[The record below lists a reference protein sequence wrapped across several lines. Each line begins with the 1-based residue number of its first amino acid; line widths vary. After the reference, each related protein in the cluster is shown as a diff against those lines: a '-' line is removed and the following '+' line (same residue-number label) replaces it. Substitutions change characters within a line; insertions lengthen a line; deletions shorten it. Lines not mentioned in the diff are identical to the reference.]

1 MAKKKASNDKKLK
14 LDETKPAPRR
24 RPKGAKGTAGK
35 YSNGEA
41 PYQPTEKEQEER
53 VQFAKKVWLEG
64 RYKTAML
71 HKIADEFGTSTRTA
85 QKYLSLARDRLAEQT
100 ATSWQEKR
108 EEAYNRYLAI
118 ATDESMP
125 PNARIKAQT
134 RIDQIFGLDAPVKI
148 ARTDADGKDISVDE
162 ARDSLASLL
171 DSLAHRSGSDAD
183 GESAEGPEGV

>member
-1 MAKKKASNDKKLK
+1 MAKKKASTDKKLK

-24 RPKGAKGTAGK
+24 RPKGRKRDGRQVQQWST
-35 YSNGEA
+35 
-41 PYQPTEKEQEER
+41 PYQPTEKEQEDR
-53 VQFAKKVWLEG
+53 IQFACKVWLEG

-71 HKIADEFGTSTRTA
+71 HKIADEFGISTRTA

-148 ARTDADGKDISVDE
+148 ARTDSEGKDISVDE

-171 DSLAHRSGSDAD
+171 DSLAHRSGSDGD
-183 GESAEGPEGV
+183 GEAEGSEGV